1 MSKKQSEE
9 TKARMLIVTLVNIM
23 REHEIPIENG
33 TIVVRDDKGNPIG
46 KEYPILELV
55 EDALNFLE
63 KIDPNKIAVLSNPP
77 EEKSNEQQNPKRY
90 I

>member
-1 MSKKQSEE
+1 
-9 TKARMLIVTLVNIM
+9 MLIVTLVNIM

-33 TIVVRDDKGNPIG
+33 IIVVRDDKGNPIG
-46 KEYPILELV
+46 EEYLISELV

-63 KIDPNKIAVLSNPP
+63 KIDPNKIAVLSNSP

-90 I
+90 V

>member
-23 REHEIPIENG
+23 REQEIPIENG
-33 TIVVRDDKGNPIG
+33 IIVVRDDKGNPIG
-46 KEYPILELV
+46 EEYQILELV
-55 EDALNFLE
+55 KDALNFLE
-63 KIDPNKIAVLSNPP
+63 KIDPNKIAVVSNPP

-90 I
+90 V

>member
-9 TKARMLIVTLVNIM
+9 TKARMLIVTLVSIM
-23 REHEIPIENG
+23 REQEIPIENG
-33 TIVVRDDKGNPIG
+33 IVVVRDDKGNPIG
-46 KEYPILELV
+46 EEYQISELV

-63 KIDPNKIAVLSNPP
+63 KIDPNKIAVLSNSP

-90 I
+90 V

>member
-9 TKARMLIVTLVNIM
+9 TKARMLIVTLVSIM

-33 TIVVRDDKGNPIG
+33 IVVVRDDKGNPIG
-46 KEYPILELV
+46 EEYQISELV

-63 KIDPNKIAVLSNPP
+63 KIDPNKIAVLSNSP
-77 EEKSNEQQNPKRY
+77 EEKSNEQQSTKRY
-90 I
+90 V